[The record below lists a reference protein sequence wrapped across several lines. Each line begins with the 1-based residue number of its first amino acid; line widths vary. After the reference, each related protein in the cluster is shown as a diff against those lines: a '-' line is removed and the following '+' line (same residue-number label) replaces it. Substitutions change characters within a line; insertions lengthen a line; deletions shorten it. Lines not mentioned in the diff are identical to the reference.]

1 MNKIQVFVVLLLIF
15 ILYLNVSSQ
24 TDSLKKCPKVG
35 IVLSGGAAR
44 GFAQIGVLK
53 VLEEAGMPIDYIG
66 GTSIGAI
73 IGGLY
78 AIGYSAD
85 SLHKM
90 VVSQNWSEL
99 FTDRIPRKFLSFEE
113 KENDGKYFI
122 PYPVSSEKFQLPS
135 GLIAGQ
141 NLEFLLYKL
150 TWNTSEIDDFSQ
162 FPIPFLCV
170 AADIEKGDAVV
181 LQNGSLPEAMR
192 ASMAIPTVF
201 TPVQIDGKLLVDGGL
216 IDNFPVDEVKKMG
229 ADIIIGVDVGF
240 EPYNGKNLNSMIHL
254 IEQSFFIHTIDD
266 NKKRQNQCN
275 ILIKPDLQNYSL
287 SNFDLADTLIYVG
300 EQAARK
306 QFKKL
311 KALADSIRNLGST
324 NPPVVL
330 PEKKYITVK
339 EIKIEGNKR
348 TPKQFILSKLKI
360 KTPGNICDKE
370 LEEGLRRIYGSLLYQ
385 KVSYK
390 FFKTEGG
397 NILTIEVA
405 ERPQSFFSLGI
416 NYNSDLKASIIFNTS
431 FYNLIFPGSKF
442 SIDALLGQNPRL
454 DVTYF
459 KFSGWN
465 PTEKRPY
472 PFTGLRWDYGINL
485 YTNNY
490 ELFNY
495 ENDKKISSYGYTDI
509 ALSAFTQT
517 VLFNSYALGIGVQN
531 EYTYMQ
537 YDLNP
542 LNISNSSNRFFNF
555 YAYLKF
561 DTYNTSYFPE
571 SGMQLNADA
580 RYLTKIYDKD
590 IRPGTV
596 INCNYS
602 IALPIAKKFTAIASA
617 FSGLSLT
624 DTIPF
629 SYQYRVGGIGAM
641 YVKNAFPFI
650 GHRFLEFRT
659 QNCLI
664 ARCDFQYQF
673 VKKHY
678 LIISANAGKLASLPG
693 KLITNGTNITG
704 YGITYGYNSIIG
716 PIELTIMDSPDND
729 LLYYLNIGFWF

>member
-1 MNKIQVFVVLLLIF
+1 MNKIKLFVFLVLTFIF
-15 ILYLNVSSQ
+15 CINVSSQ
-24 TDSLKKCPKVG
+24 TGNLKKRPKVG
-35 IVLSGGAAR
+35 VVLSGGAAK
-44 GFAQIGVLK
+44 GFAHIGVLK

-78 AIGYSAD
+78 SIGYSAD

-99 FTDRIPRKFLSFEE
+99 FTDRIPRRFLTFEE

-122 PYPVSSEKFQLPS
+122 PYPVNSEKFQLPS

-141 NLEFLLYKL
+141 NLEFLLYNL
-150 TWNTSEIDDFSQ
+150 TWNVSEIDDFNQ

-170 AADIEKGDAVV
+170 AADIEKGDAVI

-201 TPVQIDGKLLVDGGL
+201 IPVQIDGKLLVDGGL
-216 IDNFPVDEVKKMG
+216 INNFPVDEVKRMG
-229 ADIIIGVDVGF
+229 ADIIIGIDVGF
-240 EPYNGKNLNSMIHL
+240 EPYTGKNLNSMLHL
-254 IEQSFFIHTIDD
+254 IEQSFFIHTVED
-266 NKKRQNQCN
+266 NKKRQDKCN
-275 ILIKPDLQNYSL
+275 ILIKPDLKDYSL
-287 SNFDLADTLIYVG
+287 SSFDVADSLIKIG

-306 QFKKL
+306 QFDRL
-311 KALADSIRNLGST
+311 KALADSIRNIGT
-324 NPPVVL
+324 TEPPKVL
-330 PEKKYITVK
+330 PAKKFIQVS
-339 EIKIEGNKR
+339 EIKIEGNTR

-360 KTPGNICDKE
+360 ITPAKVCVEE

-385 KVSYK
+385 KVTYK
-390 FFKTEGG
+390 ISKAEGG
-397 NILTIEVA
+397 DILTIQVA
-405 ERPQSFFSLGI
+405 ERPQSFFSLGV

-442 SIDALLGQNPRL
+442 SIDALLSQNPRL
-454 DVTYF
+454 DITYF

-465 PTEKRPY
+465 PIETRAY
-472 PFTGLRWDYGINL
+472 PFSGLRLDYGINL
-485 YTNNY
+485 YANNY

-495 ENDKKISSYGYTDI
+495 ENDKKMSSYEYNDV
-509 ALSAFTQT
+509 ALSFYTQT
-517 VLFNSYALGIGVQN
+517 VLFNSYAFGLGVQN
-531 EYTYMQ
+531 EYTLMK

-542 LNISNSSNRFFNF
+542 LNIADASNRFFNF
-555 YAYLKF
+555 YTYLKF
-561 DTYNTSYFPE
+561 DTYNATYFPE
-571 SGMQLNADA
+571 SGMQLNANA
-580 RYLTKIYDKD
+580 RYLTKLYDKD
-590 IRPGTV
+590 IKPGIL

-602 IALPIAKKFTAIASA
+602 VAFPITKKITAIASA
-617 FSGLSLT
+617 FSGLSMV

-629 SYQYRVGGIGAM
+629 SYQYRIGGSGALF
-641 YVKNAFPFI
+641 VKNAFPFV

-664 ARCDFQYQF
+664 ARCDIQYQI

-678 LIISANAGKLASLPG
+678 LILSANAGKIASLPE
-693 KLITNGTNITG
+693 KLISKGINISG
-704 YGITYGYNSIIG
+704 YGITYGYNSLIG
-716 PIELTIMDSPDND
+716 PLELTIMDSPEND